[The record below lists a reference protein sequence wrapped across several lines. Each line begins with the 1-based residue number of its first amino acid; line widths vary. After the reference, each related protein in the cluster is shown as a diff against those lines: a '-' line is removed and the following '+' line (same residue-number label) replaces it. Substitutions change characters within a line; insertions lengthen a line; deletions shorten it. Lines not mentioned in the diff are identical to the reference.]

1 MNYYSSDYTFIRS
14 TEQTRPKKAG
24 RKIPVNGQPPASK
37 IPTERA
43 QRSAEPQQP
52 QQAPQHIPTG
62 IFPPQSRPA
71 PQEPAQPFQKPVQ
84 DAPASTVT
92 RNEALLAE
100 DVQRISTEYS
110 NYRKRVDRD
119 RDTVKENATREAFEK
134 LLPVL
139 DDISAARSYGDLQD
153 GPFAAIANKLD
164 ATVRSMGFERINEVD
179 VPFDPNLHEAVVMQ
193 PSDTI
198 AADNVLKVL
207 RDGYRAGDKTI
218 RAAQVM
224 VSAG

>member
-1 MNYYSSDYTFIRS
+1 MNYTSSSDYLFFRS
-14 TEQTRPKKAG
+14 TEETRTRKPG
-24 RKIPVNGQPPASK
+24 RKIPVNGQSPAPRTPAD
-37 IPTERA
+37 PTRRTPEDRKPHHEA
-43 QRSAEPQQP
+43 PKSAFTK
-52 QQAPQHIPTG
+52 AA
-62 IFPPQSRPA
+62 PPQP
-71 PQEPAQPFQKPVQ
+71 EPAQP
-84 DAPASTVT
+84 APSENTSSVS
-92 RNEALLAE
+92 RNETLLAE
-100 DVQRISTEYS
+100 DVRRISAEYS

-119 RDTVKENATREAFEK
+119 REAVKETATREAFEK

-139 DDISAARSYGDLQD
+139 DDISAARNYGDLQD

-164 ATVRSMGFERINEVD
+164 ATVRSLGFERINEVD

-198 AADNVLKVL
+198 AADNVLQVL
-207 RDGYRAGDKTI
+207 RDGYRSGDKTI